1 MSIYPEFVEVVVV
14 IVGAEF
20 EDKPLILA
28 IKSSML
34 F

>member
-1 MSIYPEFVEVVVV
+1 MSIYPEFVEVVE